1 MPFTQNFGQAPLKSG
16 EEQLVDGR
24 WLLGLAGGEN
34 FSYALGVTATGT
46 TQATAAPLPANA
58 FLVDVDASTAS
69 TGLGVALPF
78 AVPGT
83 ALLVYNNTANTIT
96 VYPNV
101 KNNPATAA
109 QDTINNGTSVTIATH
124 VAEIFFC
131 AKAGVWAAK

>member
-1 MPFTQNFGQAPLKSG
+1 MTFTQNFGQAPLQNG
-16 EEQLVDGR
+16 EQQLVDGQ
-24 WLLGLAGGEN
+24 WLRGLAGGEN

-58 FLVDVDASTAS
+58 FLVDVDTSTPS

-83 ALLVYNNTANTIT
+83 ALLLYNNTANTIT
-96 VYPNV
+96 VYPDV
-101 KNNPATAA
+101 KNNPLTGA
-109 QDTINNGTSVTIATH
+109 QDTINATTSVTIATH
-124 VAEIFFC
+124 VTGMFFC

>member
-46 TQATAAPLPANA
+46 TQSGAAQLPSNA
-58 FLVDVDASTAS
+58 LLVDVDASTAS

-83 ALLVYNNTANTIT
+83 ALLLYNNTANNIS
-96 VYPNV
+96 VYPNAV
-101 KNNPATAA
+101 NNPKTAA
-109 QDTINNGTSVTIATH
+109 QDTINNTTSVTVNAHTS
-124 VAEIFFC
+124 EIFFC
-131 AKAGVWAAK
+131 AKVGVWGAK